1 MTTIVKKQLVSQRAK
16 ETQYYTFI
24 HCELGNNK
32 RRTPK
37 VKREL
42 NFATKKK
49 KKNNEIINRKNN
61 QFQED
66 VVGNMAAQRPDA
78 SESLAPAKFLS
89 SSSMPIDTIAAIIQK
104 HLKTQK
110 KENVDKIL

>member
-49 KKNNEIINRKNN
+49 NNEIINRKNN

-66 VVGNMAAQRPDA
+66 VVGSMAAQRPDA